1 MNTTLAFP
9 VHDPSHAAEARR
21 AAARLAERLG
31 FSETPAGRVAL
42 VVTELA
48 TNLAKHAKDGEIL
61 LRAIRTFRPSGIE
74 IVAVDRGPGM
84 PDVALS
90 QRDGFSTSGTLG
102 HGLGAIRR
110 QADVFD
116 QYTHGTGT
124 VSVAQVWSGARPDDA
139 KGPRLEVGA
148 VQVSKPGE
156 DICGDDW
163 DWRLRAERLVILL
176 ADGLGHG
183 LAAHDA
189 ARAATNSFAAG
200 HEQEPSRIIADVHA
214 ALRSTRG
221 AAAACVA
228 VDIERGVARYC
239 GVGNVAGVVLLAAG
253 GRHSMVSHNGTAGH
267 AVPRLQEFTYPVPPD
282 ALIVMHSDGIS
293 TQWDLSA
300 YPGIR
305 RRHPSVIAGVL
316 YRDFSRRRDDVTVV
330 VAAGRRT
337 GSAVPEIP

>member
-9 VHDPSHAAEARR
+9 VRDPSQVAEVRR

-31 FSETPAGRVAL
+31 FGETPAGRVAL

-48 TNLAKHAKDGEIL
+48 TNLAKHAEEGEIL
-61 LRAIRTFRPSGIE
+61 LRAIRQFRPSGIE
-74 IVAVDRGPGM
+74 IVAVDRGPGI
-84 PDVALS
+84 PDVAIS
-90 QRDGFSTSGTLG
+90 RQDGFSTSGTLG
-102 HGLGAIRR
+102 QGLGAIGR
-110 QADVFD
+110 QADVFEL
-116 QYTHGTGT
+116 YTHTSGT
-124 VSVAQVWSGARPDDA
+124 VSVAQIWSEKRPVEA
-139 KGPRLEVGA
+139 NGPRLDIGA

-163 DWRLRAERLVILL
+163 DWRLREERLVVLL

-200 HEQEPSRIIADVHA
+200 HEQEPSRIISDVHA

-221 AAAACVA
+221 AAAACLA

-239 GVGNVAGVVLLAAG
+239 GVGNISSVVLPADG
-253 GRHSMVSHNGTAGH
+253 TRQGMVSHNGTAGQT
-267 AVPRLQEFTYPVPPD
+267 VPRLQEFTYPVPHD
-282 ALIVMHSDGIS
+282 AIIVMHSDGIS
-293 TQWDLSA
+293 TQWDLSG

-316 YRDFSRRRDDVTVV
+316 YRDFSRRRDDVTIV

-337 GSAVPEIP
+337 RPGVYQAP